1 MSIIISTFAASAF
14 CDGGRDYTVT
24 VTDGAQVIR
33 GTATA
38 MFDDVNNEWSA
49 RWASSPDMWLSDAL
63 IDYASDVAAAI
74 EDV

>member
-1 MSIIISTFAASAF
+1 MSIIISTFTASAF
-14 CDGGRDYTVT
+14 VDGGRDYTVN

-38 MFDDVNNEWSA
+38 MFDAINNEWSA
-49 RWASSPDMWLSDAL
+49 RWASSPDMWLSDELVA
-63 IDYASDVAAAI
+63 YAHDVAAAI

>member
-1 MSIIISTFAASAF
+1 MSIIINAFVASAF
-14 CDGGRDYTVT
+14 VDGGRDYSVT

-38 MFDDVNNEWSA
+38 MFDSANNEWSC
-49 RWASSPDMWLSDAL
+49 RWASSPDMWLSESL
-63 IDYASDVAAAI
+63 LDYASDVAAAV